1 MALPIVE
8 TPRYECTLASQ
19 DAKIQYRPF
28 LVKEEKIL
36 LMAMESKDNNQII
49 NATKEVI
56 KACTYNEIDVDS
68 LPMFDIEYLF
78 LKIRAKSVGSKLTV
92 SLICPDD
99 KETRSDVDLDL
110 DDIEVQIDEQHTN
123 MIQINDDIELV
134 MQYPILED
142 MKSLQNSSTLELFKI
157 INKCVKEV
165 RHGENIYSG
174 PDMTEK
180 DLNDFFESM
189 NAEQFDKVNQFFDTM
204 PRLRHIVK
212 IVNPKTKVESEVL
225 LEGLESFLE

>member
-1 MALPIVE
+1 MALPKIE
-8 TPRYECTLASQ
+8 TPVHNLILPSSGEQ
-19 DAKIQYRPF
+19 IKFRPF
-28 LVKEEKIL
+28 LMKEQKL
-36 LMAMESKDNNQII
+36 LMLSQEGENKSELFD
-49 NATKEVI
+49 TLSTVI
-56 KACTYNEIDVDS
+56 DECTFKKLNVKN

>member
-1 MALPIVE
+1 MALPKIE
-8 TPRYECTLASQ
+8 TPVHSLTLPSSGEQ
-19 DAKIQYRPF
+19 IKFRPF
-28 LVKEEKIL
+28 LMKEQKL
-36 LMAMESKDNNQII
+36 LMLSQEGENKSELFD
-49 NATKEVI
+49 TLSTVI
-56 KACTYNEIDVDS
+56 DECTFKKLNVKN

-99 KETRSDVDLDL
+99 KETRSDVDLNL

-212 IVNPKTKVESEVL
+212 IVNPKTKVESEIL

>member
-1 MALPIVE
+1 MALPKLEAPVHSL
-8 TPRYECTLASQ
+8 TLPSSGEQ
-19 DAKIQYRPF
+19 IKFRPF
-28 LVKEEKIL
+28 LMKEQKL
-36 LMAMESKDNNQII
+36 LMLSQEGENKSELFD
-49 NATKEVI
+49 TLSTVI
-56 KACTYNEIDVDS
+56 DECTFKKLNVKN